1 MVLILSSLMVHR
13 LAVVLQHTAA
23 FYPPCPSVLTV
34 MRDRREWRRFERL
47 LLLQHPQQSLDL
59 IALPALRMQ
68 VGVEMLD
75 RLHQEP
81 DLVFGEIN
89 FHEPI
94 LSAGVNV

>member
-1 MVLILSSLMVHR
+1 
-13 LAVVLQHTAA
+13 
-23 FYPPCPSVLTV
+23 
-34 MRDRREWRRFERL
+34 
-47 LLLQHPQQSLDL
+47 
-59 IALPALRMQ
+59 MQ